1 MTDVKNVH
9 KIYSGYHGI
18 SIVTLIERV
27 GLAESRSEAKRLV
40 HQGAVKVGDS
50 VIDSHLISYIPG
62 EEGVVMVERKTT
74 TAIASFIVKSKE
86 EEHEDKLR
94 EKLAE
99 LCHEQ
104 WSQWMEYLYGKCDN
118 TISIYAT
125 EGKTQ
130 AIIPKEFTARW
141 YRQMNTSYE
150 GLSEEEKESDRREA
164 DKFMKLLKE
173 FFKE

>member
-62 EEGVVMVERKTT
+62 EEGTVSVSKKANTLIADFAILDKT
-74 TAIASFIVKSKE
+74 
-86 EEHEDKLR
+86 EDKLR
-94 EKLAE
+94 EKLAD